1 MLQHD
6 LNLAEHNQQ
15 YHPPQPQPQPP
26 QQQQAGQP
34 QGMCD
39 DFLNCDVFSFLFV
52 FFFNSL
58 PLST

>member
-34 QGMCD
+34 
-39 DFLNCDVFSFLFV
+39 
-52 FFFNSL
+52 
-58 PLST
+58 